1 MDRIYSISGMHLSG
15 LIRTFF
21 FIVTLV
27 PAQSLSFITCY
38 DSRIYSTYRVHL
50 PISSGIQD
58 LQHLRGAPVGQIKTK
73 GHLAP
78 SQVEAGF
85 TALLG
90 CTCKPTLKG
99 RIYSTLGCTCQGFLC
114 FSFVRRD
121 NGIPRGTVSFSLPLM
136 PYQGLDLQHPGVHL

>member
-1 MDRIYSISGMHLSG
+1 
-15 LIRTFF
+15 
-21 FIVTLV
+21 
-27 PAQSLSFITCY
+27 
-38 DSRIYSTYRVHL
+38 VHL

-58 LQHLRGAPVGQIKTK
+58 LQRLRGAPVGQIKTK

-99 RIYSTLGCTCQGFLC
+99 RIYSTLGCTCQGFC
-114 FSFVRRD
+114 VFSFVRRD
-121 NGIPRGTVSFSLPLM
+121 NGIPRGTVSFFSYAISRARFTAPRCAPVECLGFSFPC
-136 PYQGLDLQHPGVHL
+136 H

>member
-15 LIRTFF
+15 LIRTSFLHSYASTSPINFF
-21 FIVTLV
+21 HYML
-27 PAQSLSFITCY
+27 CH
-38 DSRIYSTYRVHL
+38 SRIYSTYRVHL

-58 LQHLRGAPVGQIKTK
+58 LQRLRGAPVGQIKTK

-99 RIYSTLGCTCQGFLC
+99 RIYSTLGCTCQGFC
-114 FSFVRRD
+114 VFSFVRRD
-121 NGIPRGTVSFSLPLM
+121 NGIPRGTVSFSLML
-136 PYQGLDLQHPGVHL
+136 YQGLDLQHPGVHL